1 MFSHLL
7 RYGMPLT
14 IYPLLT
20 RRLGTEGF
28 ADFSLMMALALIL
41 SQFVEFGFG
50 LMSVREIAQSDAKER
65 PLFVG
70 EIVVGRLITLTVTA
84 MIFLAVLPW
93 LPLPGGDRIEVVLSV
108 LILASAYGFSSS
120 WYYIAVERTSRLAV
134 QDIVVAAATLVLV
147 LLFIGEPGDSVLT
160 IAVFAGPLWG
170 GVIVGHVAAIRHLG
184 FCVPS
189 VTRMWRSMRTST
201 DFFILTGVNSVINR
215 TSVLFLGAFSTST
228 QVAYYAAGEKLVS
241 AAINATQPLLRVLTP
256 RISSLVRSDPS
267 VARRLYLK
275 AMLLVPLGFTA
286 AATVAI
292 IAAPWAIPG
301 FFGVALAGAVPIFV
315 VQLLLLPASA
325 ASRTIGVL
333 GLIPLRRE
341 DIYRQLTLIFGLA
354 GLIVLPAAAYWGGGI
369 WVAAVRVAAEAALAI
384 ACHVVM
390 RRMLKSM
397 SNQ

>member
-20 RRLGTEGF
+20 RRLGTDGF
-28 ADFSLMMALALIL
+28 AEFSLMMALALIL

-50 LMSVREIAQSDAKER
+50 LMSVREIAQSDEKER
-65 PLFVG
+65 PLVVG
-70 EIVVGRLITLTVTA
+70 EIVVGRFITLIVTA

-93 LPLPGGDRIEVVLSV
+93 LPLAGGDRVGVVVAV
-108 LILASAYGFSSS
+108 LALASAYGFSSS

-134 QDIVVAAATLVLV
+134 QDIVVSVSTLVLV
-147 LLFIGEPGDSVLT
+147 VIFIGKPTDSVLT
-160 IAVFAGPLWG
+160 VAVFAGPLWG
-170 GVIVGHVAAIRHLG
+170 GAIVGHVAAVRHLG
-184 FCVPS
+184 ICIPS
-189 VTRMWRSMRTST
+189 ATRMWRAMRTST
-201 DFFILTGVNSVINR
+201 NFFILTGVNSVINR

-256 RISSLVRSDPS
+256 RISSLVRSEPS
-267 VARRLYLK
+267 AARRLYLK
-275 AMLLVPLGFTA
+275 ATLLVLLGFTA
-286 AATVAI
+286 AAIVAI
-292 IAAPWAIPG
+292 IAAPWAVPS

-341 DIYRQLTLIFGLA
+341 DVYRQLTLIIGLA
-354 GLIVLPAAAYWGGGI
+354 GLIVLPAAAYWGGGV

-397 SNQ
+397 SSQ